1 MSNAEAQIEVQ
12 MEVQTASVS
21 KFGLPEGRASG

>member
-12 MEVQTASVS
+12 MEVEIVSVS
-21 KFGLPEGRASG
+21 KFGLPDSRASG